1 MITVETVG
9 KIRRRHLV
17 KGESISRIARETRL
31 SRNTVK
37 RYLRNAATDG
47 LETVTVA
54 FKLALEAGAVSSD
67 YVLNAISRLKAPPR
81 SAEIATPETL
91 KLKEEPQAD
100 LGRYDKLL
108 GKLVLVAAMMAP
120 GFVTEATR
128 GTA

>member
-9 KIRRRHLV
+9 KIRRRHFV

-81 SAEIATPETL
+81 SAES
-91 KLKEEPQAD
+91 
-100 LGRYDKLL
+100 GR
-108 GKLVLVAAMMAP
+108 A
-120 GFVTEATR
+120 R
-128 GTA
+128 HS